1 MKKPTHGMDS
11 LMNDVKDQGGGMN
24 ELELRVLKLEHQALQ
39 AKDQIIGTLARNGEL
54 LHRLAIAQKNN
65 KKLREEVQLIHSST
79 AWRIGRLL
87 LSPVRTLKLIF
98 RKLKKLF

>member
-1 MKKPTHGMDS
+1 MDL

-24 ELELRVLKLEHQALQ
+24 ELELRILNLEHQVLQ
-39 AKDQIIGTLARNGEL
+39 AKDQIIGVYARNGEL

-87 LSPVRTLKLIF
+87 LSPVRTLKLVI
-98 RKLKKLF
+98 RKLK

>member
-1 MKKPTHGMDS
+1 MDL

-24 ELELRVLKLEHQALQ
+24 ELELRILNLEHQVLQ
-39 AKDQIIGTLARNGEL
+39 AKDQIIGVYAQNGEL

-87 LSPVRTLKLIF
+87 LSPVRTLKLVF
-98 RKLKKLF
+98 RKLK